1 MSLQKKVAAALAGVV
16 AIGFLAVWAV
26 LGRFVYPSFGALQTR
41 MAEKDL
47 MRVELALDGSASAV
61 DAANFNWAQWNSAHA
76 FVRGEREEFEKVLL
90 DPFALQELDLN
101 MLLFFDANGALYWG
115 GYLDVETG
123 QFVPLEQVLT
133 EPLAPDDRLARHAE
147 ETAVITGL
155 LQTRRGA
162 MLVTSRPI
170 LTDDGTGPIAGAL
183 VSGRLLDER
192 RIADLEAQ
200 TKTAFDLVP
209 LDGGALTA
217 SDRKALIHLTP
228 DAPFH
233 TRSEEH
239 QLSYRI
245 LRDVYGE
252 PAYLLRS
259 STPRDVAVVGL
270 DALQLAML
278 LFGVMGLLFA
288 LATWGLVQRLIV
300 APLCALTHHVAA
312 LRESRNLSL
321 RISMQRGDEI
331 GTLAAQFDALTEE
344 LEAARDEAAKR
355 REVAA

>member
-1 MSLQKKVAAALAGVV
+1 MSLQKKLAAALAGVV
-16 AIGFLAVWAV
+16 AIGFLAAWAV
-26 LGRFVYPSFGALQTR
+26 LGRFVYPSFDALQKR
-41 MAEKDL
+41 MAENDL
-47 MRVELALDGSASAV
+47 MRVEVALDGSATAV
-61 DAANFNWAQWNSAHA
+61 DAANFNWAQWDSAHD
-76 FVRGEREEFEKVLL
+76 FVRGEKEEFEKVLL
-90 DPFALQELDLN
+90 DPLAFQELDLN
-101 MLLFFDANGALYWG
+101 MMLFFDARGEFYWG
-115 GYLDVETG
+115 QYLESETG
-123 QFVPLEQVLT
+123 RAVPLDEVLI
-133 EPLAPDDRLARHAE
+133 ELPRPDDPLTRHAKIDS
-147 ETAVITGL
+147 AINGI
-155 LQTRRGA
+155 LQTRMGA

-170 LTDDGTGPIAGAL
+170 LTDKGTGPIAGAL

-192 RIADLEAQ
+192 QIADLEAQ
-200 TKTAFDLVP
+200 TRTTFDLVP
-209 LDGGALTA
+209 LDGGALTE

-233 TRSEEH
+233 TRGEEH
-239 QLSYRI
+239 QLSYRT

-259 STPRDVAVVGL
+259 STPRDVAGVGL

-288 LATWGLVQRLIV
+288 LTTWGLVQRLIV
-300 APLCALTHHVAA
+300 APLCALTHHVAT

-321 RISMQRGDEI
+321 RISMRRGDEI

-355 REVAA
+355 REPAS